1 MFTQIKTS
9 KANREVV
16 AQLTRKLSLGA
27 ENTIARIA
35 FTYSLSKERKLD
47 LTQIQDVG
55 GKEYSKAVL
64 FGDYFDIYLGLLC
77 THYRLYKTDKDIPKY
92 IKMHIDDGLNIIDSE
107 IKENLNVNGFD
118 IIIGRINDGISLLN
132 Q

>member
-35 FTYSLSKERKLD
+35 FMYSISKERKMD
-47 LTQIQDVG
+47 LTKIQDFG
-55 GKEYSKAVL
+55 GKEYSKSVL

-92 IKMHIDDGLNIIDSE
+92 VKMHVDDGLQILEKELYLESNSDGFNQLITY
-107 IKENLNVNGFD
+107 IKLGLD
-118 IIIGRINDGISLLN
+118 QIK
-132 Q
+132 

>member
-35 FTYSLSKERKLD
+35 FTYSLSKDRKLD
-47 LTQIQDVG
+47 LTQIQDGG
-55 GKEYSKAVL
+55 GKEYSKSVL
-64 FGDYFDIYLGLLC
+64 FGDHFDIYLGLLC
-77 THYRLYKTDKDIPKY
+77 THYEFYKTDKDIPKY
-92 IKMHIDDGLNIIDSE
+92 IKMHIDDGLELIDQE
-107 IKENLNVNGFD
+107 IKENSNLDGFGFLINKLN
-118 IIIGRINDGISLLN
+118 IGLTNMI
-132 Q
+132 